1 MNRIFAFAIVILSIS
16 SFGTASGVMNGV
28 GEVLNGM
35 SVDARSLGSLF
46 N

>member
-16 SFGTASGVMNGV
+16 SCGTASGVMNGV

-35 SVDARSLGSLF
+35 ALDAQSPGSLF